1 MIKLRLFSEWT
12 EVLSLRI
19 VVFCIN
25 RMRSL
30 SRINV
35 GLRFANFI
43 GFVLALYAFIVETS
57 KESDP
62 SYTAMCDINEHM
74 SCSRVFTSK

>member
-12 EVLSLRI
+12 KVLGLII
-19 VVFCIN
+19 VLLCIN

-43 GFVLALYAFIVETS
+43 GFVLAFYAFIVETS